1 MLLSL
6 LSFCSCFYSFVGL
19 VGCFFPNSNSW
30 DLENDGLVRLVSSTL
45 ISVISLTRQEKA
57 ADTMAEI
64 LTAL

>member
-1 MLLSL
+1 M
-6 LSFCSCFYSFVGL
+6 GL
-19 VGCFFPNSNSW
+19 VGCFFPDSNSW

-45 ISVISLTRQEKA
+45 ISMISLTRQEKA